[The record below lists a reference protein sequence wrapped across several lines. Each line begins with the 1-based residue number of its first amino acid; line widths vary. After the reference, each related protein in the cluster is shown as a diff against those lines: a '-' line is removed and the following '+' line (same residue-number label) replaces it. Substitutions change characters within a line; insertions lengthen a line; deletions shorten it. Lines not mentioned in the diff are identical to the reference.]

1 MSPCDFSNLLLLLQ
15 APRPD
20 LCLPSVWNFA
30 SFSSIRFFSSLSRR
44 PKEGKPKETRG
55 GETVR
60 YTTVW
65 PLLQPR
71 GQPRG
76 DSLFTECKSGFI
88 WWLCVHR
95 PRRGFLRSRSVR
107 MDPPFTSVAERPLV
121 CRLCRARESRM
132 YVYIRDLR
140 IPTDKKEP
148 IAQGD
153 FIGRAERIACN
164 RAGITRWRGNRS
176 RSSCGC
182 PPLAAA
188 PFFFLSLL
196 SLLSSVP
203 PVAFDSSTLQF
214 LFYSTYFWRWRWS
227 QEEEDLDFQ
236 LPPLLSP
243 SPVFSFIYL

>member
-1 MSPCDFSNLLLLLQ
+1 MRFFQPPPTSTSS
-15 APRPD
+15 ATRS
-20 LCLPSVWNFA
+20 LPSLRVKLRLVFVYPI
-30 SFSSIRFFSSLSRR
+30 FLLSLSS
-44 PKEGKPKETRG
+44 EGKPKEKRG

-164 RAGITRWRGNRS
+164 RAGVTRWRG

-227 QEEEDLDFQ
+227 QEEENLDFQ